1 MYATLVFGLNGKQP
15 VDYGKM
21 KRTHYVEGQSGDANW
36 DYTFD
41 MATPRIQLQLR
52 EFCDIVSDADRLA
65 ELGFSASDLKIA
77 KTGPGAINPQLAGV
91 TTGSIADTASPSDT
105 SKATPLGTQCFF
117 HAFEQFENVTK
128 YDKAANEWRAPAIP
142 GAQKP
147 FSWDGAE
154 PHVG

>member
-77 KTGPGAINPQLAGV
+77 LAD
-91 TTGSIADTASPSDT
+91 SAKELAQQEAKHEEHIAMVKS
-105 SKATPLGTQCFF
+105 
-117 HAFEQFENVTK
+117 QFQQE
-128 YDKAANEWRAPAIP
+128 I
-142 GAQKP
+142 
-147 FSWDGAE
+147 
-154 PHVG
+154 